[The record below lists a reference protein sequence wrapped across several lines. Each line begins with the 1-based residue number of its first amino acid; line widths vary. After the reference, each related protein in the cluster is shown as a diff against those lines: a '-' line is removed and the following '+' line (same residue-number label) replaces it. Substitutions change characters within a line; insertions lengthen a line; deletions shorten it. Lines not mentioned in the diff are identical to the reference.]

1 MRVMPVVRESQLVV
15 PGCSRGLLERDNR
28 ADAVCGGES
37 VAASRWR
44 RVVGGD
50 SNIWI
55 WIGTH
60 GKDDRRVGINE
71 KQDGAFRTNGMMSTC
86 EGTGDFAFEF
96 IDAGNPL

>member
-44 RVVGGD
+44 RLKHLD
-50 SNIWI
+50 L
-55 WIGTH
+55 
-60 GKDDRRVGINE
+60 DRNSRKGIH
-71 KQDGAFRTNGMMSTC
+71 
-86 EGTGDFAFEF
+86 
-96 IDAGNPL
+96 AGRH